1 MSRELVHRGPDDDG
15 HYVDS
20 RGRAGLAFRRLS
32 IIDLADGRQPMSNE
46 DGTIWIVFNGEI
58 YNFRELRERLSGLG
72 HEFKTRCDAEVIVH
86 AYEQFGDACFAEF
99 AGMFAIAIWDEVRG
113 RLLLGRDRLGQKPL
127 ACAVINNRFYFA
139 SEIKA
144 ILALPGV
151 PREIDLQ
158 SLHRYL
164 IFQYVPAPH
173 SVYKNFG
180 KLPPG
185 RRMTVVAGQPFTWE
199 FRPYWRLRPDAR
211 FDGSYEEAKERLGE
225 LLTRAV
231 EKRLVADVPLGAFLS
246 GGVDSSI
253 VVALMHKL
261 GAAPLRTFS
270 IGFEDAR
277 YNEAPHAC
285 RVAEMFGAEH
295 HEHIV
300 TPEAQSILDTLAYHY
315 DEPFADS
322 SAIPTYYVAQW
333 TRQSVAVALTGDA
346 GDECFAGYDRYRA
359 LQLAG
364 RFAWLP
370 APVRSGVAAAA
381 ALLPHTMPRS
391 PSNRAYRFLRALRLS
406 AMQQYV
412 QWISVFPP
420 EMLRAGYTD
429 DTADRL
435 DLDEPI
441 RWFAGMFDSAGTP
454 TDRAIR
460 ADIHSYL
467 PYDLLT
473 KVDIA
478 SMAVSLECRCPF
490 LDHELVQ
497 FAASLPLEWRLG
509 RLGTKH
515 ILKDWAV
522 DLLPR
527 EILMRPK
534 QGFGVPVGQWFRE
547 ELRDLLQS
555 RVLGSDSLSMRLFR
569 RDRLEEL
576 IAEHQS
582 KRANHEHRLWALLML
597 ELWAERWSPT
607 FA

>member
-15 HYVDS
+15 HYLDS
-20 RGRAGLAFRRLS
+20 QGRAGLAFRRLS
-32 IIDLADGRQPMSNE
+32 VIDLADGQQPMSNE
-46 DGTIWIVFNGEI
+46 DGTIWIVFNGEV

-86 AYEQFGDACFAEF
+86 AYEQFGDDCFAELE
-99 AGMFAIAIWDEVRG
+99 GMFAIAIWDEKRG
-113 RLLLGRDRLGQKPL
+113 RLLLGRDRFGKKPL
-127 ACAVINNRFYFA
+127 NYAVIDGRFYFA

-173 SVYKNFG
+173 SIFRNFG
-180 KLPPG
+180 KLLPG
-185 RRMTVVAGQPFTWE
+185 RQMAVTAGRPFVGSQ
-199 FRPYWRLRPDAR
+199 RRYWALATGDR
-211 FDGSYEEAKERLGE
+211 FGGSYEDAKRRLDE

-231 EKRLVADVPLGAFLS
+231 EKRLLADVPLGAFLS

-253 VVALMHKL
+253 VVGLMRRL
-261 GAAPLRTFS
+261 GASPLRTFS
-270 IGFEDAR
+270 IGFEDPR
-277 YNEAPHAC
+277 YDETPHA
-285 RVAEMFGAEH
+285 RAVAKHFGTEH
-295 HEHIV
+295 HEHVV
-300 TPEAQSILDTLAYHY
+300 TPQARGILETLAYHY

-322 SAIPTYYVAQW
+322 SAIPTYYVSQW
-333 TRQSVAVALTGDA
+333 ARQSVTVALTGDA

-359 LQLAG
+359 VRLAA
-364 RFAWLP
+364 RFGCMPSFL
-370 APVRSGVAAAA
+370 RSALASAAD
-381 ALLPHTMPRS
+381 LLPHSTPRS
-391 PSNRAYRFLRALRLS
+391 ASNRAYRFLRTLRLS
-406 AMQQYV
+406 PMQQYL
-412 QWISVFPP
+412 QWVSVFPP
-420 EMLRAGYTD
+420 DMLRDVYLD
-429 DTADRL
+429 DVADRL
-435 DLDEPI
+435 DLDEPV
-441 RWFAGMFDSAGTP
+441 RWFEELFTGASPAQC
-454 TDRAIR
+454 AIH
-460 ADIHSYL
+460 ADVHSYL

-490 LDHELVQ
+490 LDHELVE
-497 FAASLPLEWRLG
+497 FAVSLPLEWRLG

-515 ILKDWAV
+515 ILKDWAA

-527 EILMRPK
+527 DILMRPK
-534 QGFGVPVGQWFRE
+534 QGFAVPVGQWFRE

-555 RVLGSDSLSMRLFR
+555 RVLAPDSLSMRLFR
-569 RDRLEEL
+569 RDRLQKL

-582 KRANHEHRLWALLML
+582 KRANHEHRLWSLLIL